1 MILEDLLGGVGKLI
15 LNDPSK
21 WFAVDEVGG
30 SKQLVCLVCFD
41 LTSQPEELVYGA
53 VVNSQA
59 LHPGPGLL
67 LGMVEA
73 SASTV
78 SALTASASTASS
90 LPLIFVSSN
99 QQLITLF

>member
-1 MILEDLLGGVGKLI
+1 
-15 LNDPSK
+15 
-21 WFAVDEVGG
+21 VDELGG

-41 LTSQPEELVYGA
+41 STSQPEELVYGA

-59 LHPGPGLL
+59 LHPGLGLL
-67 LGMVEA
+67 LGMDEA

-78 SALTASASTASS
+78 SALTASAWTASASTASS

-99 QQLITLF
+99 QQLITQF